1 MKRFII
7 AIILNIAAAVV
18 AAMIY
23 AAFRSMDNQY
33 PAVQWAILSL
43 HVVPKLHIGT
53 PLVIAGILFF
63 LWGQWAIR
71 KSRRSIRVLTWLVYF
86 LTAAPGYWIIHVY
99 VIALP
104 DIKMLD
110 TMFQE
115 YMNRELSGQPPEKKL
130 PALKQ
135 PPQPPPPATR
145 MSSMQALGV
154 ANEAAISNG
163 YALYMYSPADISYN
177 STAEQWSVTRKGR
190 YTGTKGTK
198 GKSIVVLIHDKTGET
213 TVSEILNNDGQ
224 SGSGYPPQG
233 VGSPDP

>member
-1 MKRFII
+1 MKRFIL
-7 AIILNIAAAVV
+7 AITLNIAAAVV
-18 AAMIY
+18 AAMVY

-43 HVVPKLHIGT
+43 HIVPKLHIGA
-53 PLVIAGILFF
+53 PLVVAGILFF
-63 LWGQWAIR
+63 LWSQWAIR
-71 KSRRSIRVLTWLVYF
+71 KSRRSIRILTWLVYF
-86 LTAAPGYWIIHVY
+86 LTAAPGYWLIHVY

-110 TMFQE
+110 TLFKEHTRVMLPS
-115 YMNRELSGQPPEKKL
+115 RPPEKKL

-135 PPQPPPPATR
+135 PPPPTTA

-177 STAEQWSVTRKGR
+177 STSEQWSVTRKGT

-198 GKSIVVLIHDKTGET
+198 GKSIVVLIHDKTGEI
-213 TVSEILNNDGQ
+213 TVSEIMNNDGQ
-224 SGSGYPPQG
+224 QSGAGYPPQG